1 MIFFIEFESFDD
13 ESSKLQEV
21 QETVMLSEETTAIYL
36 ELKNN
41 DVSRIVN
48 SSTTIQEDIDETNVS
63 KEKKVFAE
71 EQCND
76 EIDCPDSESSKPL
89 ENVNDMVELNAPQST
104 STPRVDARGS
114 SDDYDAVTDNNNV
127 LWPDINSDEERYP
140 SNESICGVKEE
151 TNIPLEQRSP
161 IVRRKNERRKK
172 KPAMFRTST
181 HQNAY
186 SDGEYE
192 EEEEDAEK
200 FKRSHNQTSVRTD
213 RRKHGGQ
220 KVLEVH
226 DDSYIHPVKKRSIRY
241 SRKKLDPNYDGTIG
255 VRGMHVQD
263 VLSDGEY
270 DETSSVDLRYPPST
284 SDKMKK
290 YRNYHEIQ
298 KSGTSPLQTV
308 DLEHKQKSPGAQ
320 FIKDDQYTPSKQ
332 IHKLSPHT
340 LKYTSNK
347 GEDKSDEEY
356 KHDAVLYDRRVE
368 TSFYDDKQHVSYQQT
383 PNRKVSEHKKE
394 WKETPHNQDL
404 KGHYPPANE
413 SFGNKKNPSF
423 TSTMSRHPEGAMPFQ
438 YVHDTSYDHSS
449 FRGLTQYKRDQSRQS
464 VPMDYKAISSHH
476 YKNTKKHRA
485 NRRHYDDEDFYTD
498 EDYEYPY
505 MQRNHEP
512 QDVQQ
517 NRRYKPHP
525 YSKPIDEDEG
535 NNHHYHVQERFD
547 SPAASSRRVPNRL
560 LEQRGDYNRRKI
572 NHVQSPNYED
582 SEDGQFWH
590 SDAAYSEVTHPYS
603 HNISNHNRS
612 KYTER
617 SYNSHSDVHQVNQR
631 QWVHI
636 SDSPERLPK
645 QKPDCD
651 RVNSYPAMQQRNRRL
666 PHTMSEND
674 IDHIGKH

>member
-1 MIFFIEFESFDD
+1 M
-13 ESSKLQEV
+13 
-21 QETVMLSEETTAIYL
+21 
-36 ELKNN
+36 
-41 DVSRIVN
+41 R
-48 SSTTIQEDIDETNVS
+48 
-63 KEKKVFAE
+63 
-71 EQCND
+71 
-76 EIDCPDSESSKPL
+76 
-89 ENVNDMVELNAPQST
+89 
-104 STPRVDARGS
+104 
-114 SDDYDAVTDNNNV
+114 
-127 LWPDINSDEERYP
+127 
-140 SNESICGVKEE
+140 
-151 TNIPLEQRSP
+151 
-161 IVRRKNERRKK
+161 
-172 KPAMFRTST
+172 
-181 HQNAY
+181 
-186 SDGEYE
+186 
-192 EEEEDAEK
+192 
-200 FKRSHNQTSVRTD
+200 
-213 RRKHGGQ
+213 
-220 KVLEVH
+220 
-226 DDSYIHPVKKRSIRY
+226 
-241 SRKKLDPNYDGTIG
+241 
-255 VRGMHVQD
+255 VQD

-270 DETSSVDLRYPPST
+270 DQTSSVDLRYPPST

-298 KSGTSPLQTV
+298 KSGTPPLQTV
-308 DLEHKQKSPGAQ
+308 GLKHKQKSPGAQ
-320 FIKDDQYTPSKQ
+320 FIEDDQYTPSKQ

-347 GEDKSDEEY
+347 REDKSDEEY

-404 KGHYPPANE
+404 EGHYPPANE
-413 SFGNKKNPSF
+413 SFGNKKNSSF

-438 YVHDTSYDHSS
+438 YVHDTSYDHST
-449 FRGLTQYKRDQSRQS
+449 FRGLTQYERDQSRQL

-505 MQRNHEP
+505 MERNHEP
-512 QDVQQ
+512 QDVQQNQRHRLHPYSNYVDEDEGNNPRYNAQERFEYPYMQRNHELQEDVQQ

-525 YSKPIDEDEG
+525 YSKHVDEDEG
-535 NNHHYHVQERFD
+535 NNPHYHAQERFD
-547 SPAASSRRVPNRL
+547 SSAASSRRVPNRL
-560 LEQRGDYNRRKI
+560 LEQRGDYYRRKI
-572 NHVQSPNYED
+572 NHVQSPNYD
-582 SEDGQFWH
+582 ASEDGQFWH

-603 HNISNHNRS
+603 HNVSNHNHG